1 MIKNP
6 ARQVIIKDKS
16 NLLAVWEILLEQG
29 AKFLQKLNSL
39 ATNVITVVI
48 TPEIVQIIV
57 K

>member
-6 ARQVIIKDKS
+6 ARQVIINDKS